1 MAKVLVMPSEGIISG
16 FKGVID
22 YYYYMGIACVRRWP
36 SSPGKRR
43 TPPVMAQWQPFTV
56 AAQEWPQLSAEV
68 RAAYEV
74 LAAGSGLSGRD
85 MQVRS
90 YLSGLYR
97 YPLP

>member
-1 MAKVLVMPSEGIISG
+1 MAKVLEMPSEGIISG

-22 YYYYMGIACVRRWP
+22 YYYWMGIACVRRWP
-36 SSPGKRR
+36 GSPGKRR
-43 TPPVMAQWQPFTV
+43 TPAVMAQWQPFRV
-56 AAQEWPQLSAEV
+56 AAREWVELDPEV

-90 YLSGLYR
+90 YLTGLYR